1 MTADAGSAGSAPMTA
16 GAPLARILRTALPH
30 LAATMPW
37 GTLLG
42 GCVIGLAISVVG
54 YRFAGPA
61 SDSAGVT
68 AVVRAAFVPLVLVAA
83 FLAADP
89 HRPLVAALPAPAWLT
104 AATHTA
110 LALPVLAG
118 TAALQLHLAAAEL
131 AAGRRYTGV
140 PAHLPRSLLSAE
152 LAAAVAIALA
162 AASVVARTRWH
173 ELGGAIAAPVSLAVI
188 AATQAAWAGV
198 TWRGLLVGALA
209 VVAAAWAQ
217 RDPWLRVHPVRR
229 RHPAVRGRRPAVRR
243 THPDVRRRHPAGRH
257 RHRAVPRRHPIV
269 PRRGVGK

>member
-1 MTADAGSAGSAPMTA
+1 MTVRAPR
-16 GAPLARILRTALPH
+16 ARVLRSALPH

-42 GCVIGLAISVVG
+42 GCAIGLAASVVA

-68 AVVRAAFVPLVLVAA
+68 AALRAAFVPLALVTG

-89 HRPLVAALPAPAWLT
+89 HRHLVAALPAPAWLT

-118 TAALQLHLAAAEL
+118 AAALQLRLAAAEL
-131 AAGRRYTGV
+131 ATGQRYTNV
-140 PAHLPRSLLSAE
+140 PAHLPWPALSAE
-152 LAAAVAIALA
+152 LAAAAAIALA
-162 AASVVARTRWH
+162 TASVVARTRWH

-188 AATQAAWAGV
+188 ATTHAALAGF
-198 TWRGLLVGALA
+198 TWRLLLVGALA
-209 VVAAAWAQ
+209 VATAAWAQ
-217 RDPWLRVHPVRR
+217 RDPWLRLRT
-229 RHPAVRGRRPAVRR
+229 AVARKAWASERMAKALLRQ
-243 THPDVRRRHPAGRH
+243 THGGPGQARSGDS
-257 RHRAVPRRHPIV
+257 
-269 PRRGVGK
+269 

>member
-1 MTADAGSAGSAPMTA
+1 MTA
-16 GAPLARILRTALPH
+16 GAPRTRALRVLRAALPH

-42 GCVIGLAISVVG
+42 GCAIGLAISVVG
-54 YRFAGPA
+54 YRFAGAA

-118 TAALQLHLAAAEL
+118 TAALQLRLAAAEL
-131 AAGRRYTGV
+131 AAGQRYTGV
-140 PAHLPRSLLSAE
+140 PGHLPRLMLSAE
-152 LAAAVAIALA
+152 LAAAAAIALA
-162 AASVVARTRWH
+162 AAGVVARTRWR
-173 ELGGAIAAPVSLAVI
+173 ELGGAIAAPASLAVI
-188 AATQAAWAGV
+188 AATQATWADV
-198 TWRGLLVGALA
+198 TWRILLVGALA
-209 VVAAAWAQ
+209 VATGAWAQ
-217 RDPWLRVHPVRR
+217 RDPGLRW
-229 RHPAVRGRRPAVRR
+229 RPAGR
-243 THPDVRRRHPAGRH
+243 HGHPAGRH
-257 RHRAVPRRHPIV
+257 RHVVVHRKHTAVPGS
-269 PRRGVGK
+269 GVGK

>member
-1 MTADAGSAGSAPMTA
+1 MTA
-16 GAPLARILRTALPH
+16 GAPRTRAPRVLRAALPH

-42 GCVIGLAISVVG
+42 GCAIGLAISVVG
-54 YRFAGPA
+54 YRFAGAA
-61 SDSAGVT
+61 SDSAGVA

-118 TAALQLHLAAAEL
+118 TAALQLRLAAAEL
-131 AAGRRYTGV
+131 AAGQLYTGV
-140 PAHLPRSLLSAE
+140 PAHLPWLMLSAE
-152 LAAAVAIALA
+152 LAAAAAIALA
-162 AASVVARTRWH
+162 AAGVVARTRWR

-188 AATQAAWAGV
+188 AATQATWADV
-198 TWRGLLVGALA
+198 TWRILLVGALA
-209 VVAAAWAQ
+209 VATAAWAQ
-217 RDPWLRVHPVRR
+217 RDPWLRW
-229 RHPAVRGRRPAVRR
+229 HPAGR
-243 THPDVRRRHPAGRH
+243 HGHPAGRH
-257 RHRAVPRRHPIV
+257 RHVVVHRKHTAVPGS
-269 PRRGVGK
+269 GVGK